1 MAHTEMKPY
10 RVVHHTQSLCPRCLA
25 RIPARYEQRCHEVW
39 LVKECPEHGRT
50 ETPVWRGGPDMSTW
64 LRPKLPTPPAPLG
77 TVDRGC
83 PFDCGLCPQHNQHTC
98 TAVFEV
104 TTRCNLRCRYCFA
117 AAQDDETQTLQ
128 PSAHVGAPPLHTLVA
143 LLEAVRQKTGPCNI
157 QLSGG
162 EPTLRHD
169 LCDIVS
175 HARRLFPFVQLN
187 TNGILLGRQP
197 SLAHDLARAGLDSVF
212 LQFDGTSQDIHE
224 ALRGAP
230 LLDDKRR
237 AIDALGEAGVGV
249 VLVPTVVPGVND
261 HDVGAIIRLGMS
273 LAPAVR
279 GVHFQPVS
287 HFGRHPSCQ
296 GAPYPSARITL
307 PELMHR
313 LEEQTAGMVQVVD
326 FLPPGCEHSLCSFHA
341 NYLVRED
348 GTLMRVSAPRAESAP
363 PAHPALDGAI
373 AARAF
378 VRRQWAAPGHGAPVH
393 DACGCGTDGTTSAAM
408 TAPISSVNADVSSS
422 CPAAPCGHS
431 PSPSGNAASAPS
443 TAVSSGTSRNI
454 SPDTSDVVSPAIA
467 GQPRPDHA
475 GDDLDRFLA
484 RAATH
489 LFAISAMAFQDAW
502 NLDLERLQGCCIHAV
517 TTDGALI
524 PFCAWNCTAAD
535 GTPLYRG
542 RT

>member
-1 MAHTEMKPY
+1 MPTKDMKSY
-10 RVVHHTQSLCPRCLA
+10 RVDHHTQSLCPQCLA
-25 RIPARYEQRCHEVW
+25 RIPARYEQRCLEVW

-50 ETPVWRGGPDMSTW
+50 ETPVWRGGPDMSSW

-117 AAQDDETQTLQ
+117 ASQGDEAQTLQ
-128 PSAHVGAPPLHTLVA
+128 PSAHVGDPPLHTLVA

-162 EPTLRHD
+162 EPTLRLD

-175 HARRLFPFVQLN
+175 HAKRLFPFVQLN

-224 ALRGAP
+224 TLRGAP

-261 HDVGAIIRLGMS
+261 HDVGTIIRLGMS

-296 GAPYPSARITL
+296 KAPSPSARITL

-378 VRRQWAAPGHGAPVH
+378 VRRQWAAPGH
-393 DACGCGTDGTTSAAM
+393 DTCGCVTGPVTATTTTVVKSPSRPAAAIGHTPSSPYNAIASPVMAVATDATPDM
-408 TAPISSVNADVSSS
+408 TPDNSGSSS
-422 CPAAPCGHS
+422 PAAT
-431 PSPSGNAASAPS
+431 N
-443 TAVSSGTSRNI
+443 
-454 SPDTSDVVSPAIA
+454 
-467 GQPRPDHA
+467 QPRPDHA

>member
-1 MAHTEMKPY
+1 MMPTVNMTSY
-10 RVVHHTQSLCPRCLA
+10 RGDHHTQSLCPQCLA
-25 RIPARYEQRCHEVW
+25 RIPARYEQRGGEMW
-39 LVKECPEHGRT
+39 LVKECPEHGRA
-50 ETPVWRGGPDMSTW
+50 ETPVWRGGPHMSTW

-104 TTRCNLRCRYCFA
+104 TARCNLRCRYCFA
-117 AAQDDETQTLQ
+117 AAQDDEAQTMT
-128 PSAHVGAPPLHTLVA
+128 PMRHKADPPLQSLVT
-143 LLEAVRQKTGPCNI
+143 LLETVRQKTGPCNVQI
-157 QLSGG
+157 SGG
-162 EPTLRHD
+162 EPTLRAD

-175 HARRLFPFVQLN
+175 HAKRLFPFVQLN

-197 SLAHDLARAGLDSVF
+197 ALARDLARAGLDSVF
-212 LQFDGTSQDIHE
+212 LQFDGTGKDIHE
-224 ALRGAP
+224 TLRGAP

-237 AIDALGEAGVGV
+237 AIDALGKAGVGV

-261 HDVGAIIRLGMS
+261 HDVGALIRFGMS
-273 LAPAVR
+273 LAPTVR

-296 GAPYPSARITL
+296 SAPPPSARITL
-307 PELMHR
+307 PELMQC

-348 GTLMRVSAPRAESAP
+348 GTLMRVSAPRAECAP
-363 PAHPALDGAI
+363 PPHPALDGAI

-378 VRRQWAAPGHGAPVH
+378 VRRQWAAPGH
-393 DACGCGTDGTTSAAM
+393 DSCGCGKGSTTPSTPPPVTPSAM
-408 TAPISSVNADVSSS
+408 HSTCPTAPHGH
-422 CPAAPCGHS
+422 APYLG
-431 PSPSGNAASAPS
+431 GNAAASPS
-443 TAVSSGTSRNI
+443 MGASPYSSRNI
-454 SPDTSDVVSPAIA
+454 PSVTPEGVSPIVTRQSGDASY
-467 GQPRPDHA
+467 

-489 LFAISAMAFQDAW
+489 LFAVSAMAFQDVW

-517 TTDGALI
+517 APDGALI

-535 GTPLYRG
+535 GTPLHRG